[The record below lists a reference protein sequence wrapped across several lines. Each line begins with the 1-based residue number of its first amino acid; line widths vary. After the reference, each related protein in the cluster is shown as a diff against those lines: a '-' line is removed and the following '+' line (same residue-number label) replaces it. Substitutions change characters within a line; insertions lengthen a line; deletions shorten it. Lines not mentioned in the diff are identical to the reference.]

1 MPRRQG
7 ESMSRVRQE
16 VRVDLRDATAARTA
30 SVAQLL
36 HHVPAAA
43 KAAAFMAVRGSGGPV
58 GRPPT
63 WISALTDVRFERAET
78 TGDALR
84 IDFLVPTLS
93 ATAPDEYFKQRDL
106 FRNGLDPEATA
117 LDMLLDAVADVAS
130 KNTESG
136 LYDSHVLQR
145 VAALKPIFAGVD
157 RIRLDA
163 HSRTERAV
171 LLDETVVTGAR
182 DLQHNTPEPL
192 PVRIV
197 GRLDMLRASTLGFG
211 LVLEDE
217 TELSGVHD
225 GELGEL
231 APLLGREVVV
241 VGKLV
246 FRPSGRPLRIEAEHI
261 GLAVGAAPMWRRL
274 PEAVQP
280 RARLAQLI
288 PAGRGKAGIGH
299 LFGTWPGDEDDA
311 VIEAELARLS

>member
-1 MPRRQG
+1 
-7 ESMSRVRQE
+7 MSRVRQE
-16 VRVDLRDATAARTA
+16 VRVDLRDDTAARTA

-58 GRPPT
+58 GRPT
-63 WISALTDVRFERAET
+63 AWISALTDVRFESAKT
-78 TGDALR
+78 TGDTLH
-84 IDFLVPTLS
+84 IDFLMPTLS
-93 ATAPDEYFKQRDL
+93 ATAPDEYFNQRDL

-117 LDMLLDAVADVAS
+117 LDMLLDAIDDVAS
-130 KNTESG
+130 RNTESG
-136 LYDSHVLQR
+136 RYDSHVLQR

-163 HSRTERAV
+163 HSRIGRAV
-171 LLDETVVTGAR
+171 LVDETVVTGAR

-211 LVLEDE
+211 LVLDDGM
-217 TELSGVHD
+217 ELSGVHGGD
-225 GELGEL
+225 LGEL
-231 APLLGREVVV
+231 APLLSKEVVV

-246 FRPSGRPLRIEAEHI
+246 FRPSGRPLRIEAEHV
-261 GLAVGAAPMWRRL
+261 GLAVGAAPMWRHL
-274 PEAVQP
+274 PEAARP
-280 RARLAQLI
+280 RVGLAQLI